1 MGQGF
6 ETVTDNF
13 ARLKAWSDL
22 AGLVASGHSAQ
33 VAGLAGGLPGLVV
46 AALARGQRPVLVVS
60 PDWREAQALAGEA
73 AEWLAPGS
81 VALLPPRPQV
91 MGEVR
96 AEGHEW
102 DRLRMAAFSVLDQL
116 PGAVVVAP
124 VEAVRQL
131 VPSRRRQE
139 LAIARGDRLSR
150 EAAIARLVDLGYERL
165 PLVEQP
171 GQFAARGPILDIYP
185 VVGPALRVEWFDDE
199 VDLLVELDPATQRNG
214 AALEAAVVG
223 PSRELLWT
231 PEERDRAIARITR
244 ELDEAVA
251 GLVSAGH
258 RAEADALSNRWA
270 ERLALLL
277 DNRGWPGMERAAAA
291 FGTLVPVTAWFP
303 LPPVVV
309 LDDRERVLEAAR
321 GRAREEAGERQRRL
335 ERGDLLPLECETSLE
350 ADALPQALRG
360 HAVVDLSLLPH
371 HHGAGRASLVL
382 AARPAPRAHG
392 QWDLLVTELRRLLK
406 ARHRVLISVK
416 SDEAAQHLVGRLVE
430 AGVPVARGITGPSVV
445 GVAVGRLTRGFVLPE
460 MFLAVLSEAELTGR
474 AVHPEP
480 VGRRSVA
487 GHALL
492 QLAELQQGD
501 YVVHVTHGIGRF
513 LGVRTLEAGGV
524 TGDYLH
530 IAYAGD
536 DALYVPVD
544 QLDVVQRYAG
554 GGDAPPKL
562 SRLGGAEWS
571 RAKERVKASVRD
583 MAEQLLA
590 LYAARESRPGFA
602 FGPDTPWQQDFEDAF
617 PYEETADQLKA
628 TEEIKRDM
636 ERPRPMDRLLLGDV
650 GYGKTEVALRAVFK
664 AIMAGKQAAVLVPTT
679 LLGEQHYSTA
689 RARMAGFPINIGV
702 MSRFQSPKEQR
713 DTLAALADGRL
724 DLVVGT
730 HRLLSADVKFKNLGL
745 LVVDEEH
752 RFGVAHKERIK
763 ALNETVDVLTLS
775 ATPIPRTLNMAMI
788 GVRDWSVLETPPEQR
803 FPVETVVAEFDDH
816 LIREAIRRELE
827 RDGQVYYVQNRIR
840 AMDFSLARI
849 KRLVPDA
856 RIAVAHGQMDE
867 TRLEDVMTRFVA
879 GEYDVLLAT
888 SIIESGL
895 DIPNVNTLVV
905 EDADRLGLAQLYQ
918 LRGRVG
924 RSFRLA
930 YAYFTVRQNTVLTVE
945 AERRLAAIHDFT
957 ELGAGYQ
964 IALRD
969 LEIRGAGNLLGAEQ
983 HGFVAMVG
991 FELYTQ
997 LLADAIREL
1006 KGEPTTRP
1014 VETSLEFG
1022 VEAYLPGTYIED
1034 ERQKIAL
1041 YKRLVSA
1048 TTAEDVNQVAEE
1060 MEERFGPMPPAADTL
1075 VRLARIRVAARRL
1088 GLAQVTRRADR
1099 VVLRLGDAGRVDG
1112 DAVAALGRRYPGRL
1126 VQMPARVPELGFR
1139 LDPRAGE
1146 DVLALTENVLN
1157 TLLAA
1162 ASAAAEREA
1171 PTPLGI
1177 TRRDDG

>member
-6 ETVTDNF
+6 QAVVDQ
-13 ARLKAWSDL
+13 L
-22 AGLVASGHSAQ
+22 AALAPWGELVQAVGRGRSGQ

-46 AALARGQRPVLVVS
+46 AALARQPHPVLVVS
-60 PDWREAQALAGEA
+60 PGWREAQALAAEV
-73 AEWLAPGS
+73 AEWMDPDRL
-81 VALLPPRPQV
+81 ALLPPRPQV
-91 MGEVR
+91 AGDVR

-102 DRLRMAAFSVLDQL
+102 DRLRMAAFRLVNQR
-116 PGAVVVAP
+116 PQGAVLVAP

-131 VPSRRRQE
+131 LPAKRPAALTLR
-139 LAIARGDRLSR
+139 RGDRVER
-150 EAAIARLVDLGYERL
+150 DGVAAQLVQLGYERL
-165 PLVEQP
+165 PLVEQA
-171 GQFAARGPILDIYP
+171 GQFAIRGPIVDVFP
-185 VVGPALRVEWFDDE
+185 PGAPAVRLELFDDE
-199 VDLLVELDPATQRNG
+199 VDLLAELDPSTQRNG
-214 AALEAAVVG
+214 APLAEVTVG
-223 PSRELLWT
+223 PARELLWSAA
-231 PEERDRAIARITR
+231 ERDRAAARITR

-251 GLVSAGH
+251 GLNSTGHAG
-258 RAEADALSNRWA
+258 EAAALAARWG
-270 ERLALLL
+270 ERLARLM
-277 DNRGWPGMERAAAA
+277 DGQGWPGIDRAAAA
-291 FGTLVPVTAWFP
+291 FGTPVPVTAWFP
-303 LPPVVV
+303 ARPVLV

-321 GRAREEAGERQRRL
+321 GRALEEAGERQRRL
-335 ERGDLLPLECETSLE
+335 ERGDLLPLECETSLP
-350 ADALPQALRG
+350 ADALPGALHA

-371 HHGAGRASLVL
+371 HHAGAQASVSL
-382 AARPAPRAHG
+382 AGRPAPRAHG
-392 QWDLLVTELRRLLK
+392 QWDLLVTELSRLVK
-406 ARHRVLISVK
+406 ARHRVLVSVK
-416 SDEAAQHLVGRLVE
+416 TDDAADHLVSRLVE
-430 AGVPVARGITGPSVV
+430 AGLPVHRGLPAAASV
-445 GVAVGRLTRGFVLPE
+445 GVAVGRLTRGFILPE
-460 MFLAVLSEAELTGR
+460 LLLAVLSEAELTGR
-474 AVHPEP
+474 EVHAEP
-480 VGRRSVA
+480 LGRRSVA

-492 QLAELQQGD
+492 KLAELSAGD

-513 LGVRTLEAGGV
+513 MGVATLEAGGI

-530 IAYAGD
+530 IAYAGED
-536 DALYVPVD
+536 TLYVPVD

-554 GGDAPPKL
+554 GSDAPPRL
-562 SRLGGAEWS
+562 SRLGGSDWS
-571 RAKERVKASVRD
+571 RVKDRVKASVRD

-617 PYEETADQLKA
+617 PYEETPDQLKA

-650 GYGKTEVALRAVFK
+650 GYGKTEVALRAAFK
-664 AIMAGKQAAVLVPTT
+664 AIMAGKQAAILVPTT
-679 LLGEQHYSTA
+679 LLAEQHYSTA
-689 RARMAGFPINIGV
+689 RARMAGFPINV
-702 MSRFQSPKEQR
+702 AVLSRFQSAREQKE
-713 DTLAALADGRL
+713 TLEAMADGRV

-730 HRLLSADVKFKNLGL
+730 HRLLSQDVQFKGLGL

-788 GVRDWSVLETPPEQR
+788 GVRDWSVLETPPDQR
-803 FPVETVVAEFDDH
+803 FPVETVVAEYDEG

-840 AMDFSLARI
+840 AMDMTLARL
-849 KRLVPDA
+849 KRMVPDA

-867 TRLEDVMTRFVA
+867 TRLEDVMARFLA

-895 DIPNVNTLVV
+895 DISNVNTLVV

-930 YAYFTVRQNTVLTVE
+930 YAYLTVRRDAVLTIE
-945 AERRLAAIHDFT
+945 AERRLEAVRDFT

-983 HGFVAMVG
+983 HGFVALVG

-997 LLADAIREL
+997 LLAEAVAEL
-1006 KGEPTTRP
+1006 KGQPVAKP

-1022 VEAYLPGTYIED
+1022 VEAYLPADYIED
-1034 ERQKIAL
+1034 DRQKIAL

-1048 TTAEDVNQVAEE
+1048 ASAEEVSQLAEE
-1060 MEERFGPMPPAADTL
+1060 MEERFGPPPASAAAL
-1075 VRLARIRVAARRL
+1075 MKLARIRVAARRL
-1088 GLAQVTRRADR
+1088 GLSQVIRRGDR
-1099 VVLRLGDAGRVDG
+1099 VVFRLSDAGEVPSE
-1112 DAVAALGRRYPGRL
+1112 ALANLGRRYPGRL
-1126 VQMPARVPELGFR
+1126 VQMPSRVPELGFR
-1139 LDPRAGE
+1139 LDPRGRE
-1146 DVLALTENVLN
+1146 DVLDLTEAVLN
-1157 TLLAA
+1157 TLSASS
-1162 ASAAAEREA
+1162 ASA
-1171 PTPLGI
+1171 
-1177 TRRDDG
+1177 